1 MLMTES
7 YNIFYRKEKTTV
19 KMRVVAAFL
28 CLISVTL
35 AFTLP
40 EQEEPAEDYLTVE
53 QEDFKPFDEENNEP
67 GLFDDEDE
75 NEPRSFDDEEED
87 ELGVADDEE
96 DDEAGLFDDEDE
108 NEPGFLDEEP
118 GVPYVED
125 E

>member
-1 MLMTES
+1 MLMTEK
-7 YNIFYRKEKTTV
+7 YNIFYRNAKTTV
-19 KMRVVAAFL
+19 KMRVIVAFL

-40 EQEEPAEDYLTVE
+40 EQEEPEDYLTVE

-75 NEPRSFDDEEED
+75 HEPRSFDDEED
-87 ELGVADDEE
+87 ELGVAVDEE
-96 DDEAGLFDDEDE
+96 DNAAGLFDDEDE
-108 NEPGFLDEEP
+108 NEPGFLDDEP

>member
-1 MLMTES
+1 
-7 YNIFYRKEKTTV
+7 
-19 KMRVVAAFL
+19 MRVVVAFL

-40 EQEEPAEDYLTVE
+40 EQEEPAKDYLTVE
-53 QEDFKPFDEENNEP
+53 QEDFKPFDEENSEL

-96 DDEAGLFDDEDE
+96 GDEAGLFDDEDE